1 MISPYSAAVLAAA
14 AAALFLKGLVLSYV
28 QVAARYRAR
37 SFSRP
42 EDARLLGFA
51 PGNEPDIA
59 ARAAGALR
67 NEAENTPLFLALAA
81 AHVLL
86 GGAPLPLAIVSSLYV
101 MARLLQGYAQ
111 VRALQPQR
119 MIFYLAGVA
128 ATFALV
134 VLIAAR
140 SVT

>member
-1 MISPYSAAVLAAA
+1 MSAPVLEVSNLSVAI
-14 AAALFLKGLVLSYV
+14 KGSGD
-28 QVAARYRAR
+28 
-37 SFSRP
+37 RP
-42 EDARLLGFA
+42 
-51 PGNEPDIA
+51 
-59 ARAAGALR
+59 
-67 NEAENTPLFLALAA
+67 
-81 AHVLL
+81 HVLL

-140 SVT
+140 SVI

>member
-1 MISPYSAAVLAAA
+1 MISPHSAAVLAAA
-14 AAALFLKGLVLSYV
+14 AAALFLKGLVLSYI

-42 EDARLLGFA
+42 EDARLLGLA
-51 PGNEPDIA
+51 PGDEPDTA

-67 NEAENTPLFLALAA
+67 NEAENTPFFLALAA
-81 AHVLL
+81 VYVLL

-101 MARLLQGYAQ
+101 TARLLQGYAQ

-128 ATFALV
+128 ATCALV
-134 VLIAAR
+134 VLIAVR
-140 SVT
+140 SAT